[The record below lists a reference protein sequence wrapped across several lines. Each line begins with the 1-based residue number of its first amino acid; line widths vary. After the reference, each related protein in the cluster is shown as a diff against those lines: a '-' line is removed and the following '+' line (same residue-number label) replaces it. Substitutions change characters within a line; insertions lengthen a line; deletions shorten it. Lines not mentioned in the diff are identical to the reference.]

1 MVTMPVEQGFVVT
14 SKMGPR
20 WGSHHW
26 GTDYG
31 AQGGSGGRPIY
42 ALKDGLVIQAGAA
55 SGFGHWIRLDH
66 AADVGGWESVY
77 GHIIPE
83 VSAGQSVKEGQR
95 IGHIDPDSR
104 TNGGVAPH
112 LHLEIYKSSWVPAD
126 RRGIGSTILNP
137 QRVLAGA
144 KWPNQANNSK
154 EDVMLGIDIS
164 EHQDGLQLSRAKDE
178 GMQFVIIRLCD
189 GTYRDKVFRSHLADA
204 EANGMLVSTYWY
216 LRAPSEG
223 TTIKHQVDVIDSQLG
238 GRKDLGVW
246 IDVESIDRNERKL
259 LTGQDVWQAK
269 RELERRGYHVPG
281 IYSGAW
287 YWENMPG
294 GEPSMQGLGYLWVS
308 SYGSNRYGKP
318 RDLYQNEGGDRHPG
332 WSYPLGDRTPDILQ
346 YGSNGNVAGFKSV
359 DVNAFQGTA
368 SELRDIFYK
377 DSETDNE
384 LTKEEKQVLKQ
395 VIDKLD
401 RIERNQ
407 KEIMRQ
413 LGQPGGWEQGG
424 KRTLYDLAA
433 AVAAKNGVP
442 NTHDTMS

>member
-1 MVTMPVEQGFVVT
+1 MVTMPVERGFVVT
-14 SKMGPR
+14 SQMGPR
-20 WGSHHW
+20 WGSQHW

-31 AQGGSGGRPIY
+31 VKGGSGNRPIY
-42 ALKDGLVIQAGAA
+42 AVKDGLVVQAGVA
-55 SGFGHWIRLDH
+55 SGFGRWVRLDH
-66 AADVGGWESVY
+66 PADVGGWESVY

-83 VSAGQSVKEGQR
+83 VAAGQTVKEGQR
-95 IGHIDPDSR
+95 IGRIDPDSR

-112 LHLEIYKSSWVPAD
+112 LHLEIYRYSWVPAD
-126 RRGIGSTILNP
+126 RRVVGSTILNP
-137 QRVLAGA
+137 QQVLTGA

-164 EHQDGLQLSRAKDE
+164 EHQDGLQLSRAKAE

-223 TTIKHQVDVIDSQLG
+223 TTIKQQVDVIDSQLG

-246 IDVESIDRNERKL
+246 IDVESIGPNERKL
-259 LTGQDVWQAK
+259 LTSQDVWQAK

-287 YWENMPG
+287 YWEQMPG

-308 SYGSNRYGKP
+308 SYGSNNYGTP
-318 RDLYQNEGGDRHPG
+318 RQLYQAEGGDSHPG

-368 SELRDIFYK
+368 DQLRDIFYK
-377 DSETDNE
+377 DAKTDNN
-384 LTKEEKQVLKQ
+384 LTKEEKKVLEQVLE
-395 VIDKLD
+395 KLD

-442 NTHDTMS
+442 NTHDTLA